1 MFNIQARNI
10 ATPNVV
16 VGMALFVGGLAQFVA
31 GMWEFACANSF
42 GATGEQRSPS
52 LFLPSLFPAS
62 IVFFHLPARTAPHE
76 PALRLRRSI

>member
-31 GMWEFACANSF
+31 GMWEFACQNTF
-42 GATGEQRSPS
+42 GATGKCRSPA
-52 LFLPSLFPAS
+52 LLLPPFFSSFPAS
-62 IVFFHLPARTAPHE
+62 IFFLSFLPHARP
-76 PALRLRRSI
+76 PPGFSRL

>member
-62 IVFFHLPARTAPHE
+62 IFFCLPARATPHE